1 MAPSDRKVLESRIVS
16 ALAETLGLDA
26 AAIDAAERFSH
37 YGLTS
42 LTAAALVARLEEML
56 ARPLAPTL
64 VWDHPSPARA
74 AVSEVRP

>member
-42 LTAAALVARLEEML
+42 LTATALIARLEKEL
-56 ARPLAPTL
+56 ARPLAPT
-64 VWDHPSPARA
+64 PSSAAAPLRNAAARA
-74 AVSEVRP
+74 GLG